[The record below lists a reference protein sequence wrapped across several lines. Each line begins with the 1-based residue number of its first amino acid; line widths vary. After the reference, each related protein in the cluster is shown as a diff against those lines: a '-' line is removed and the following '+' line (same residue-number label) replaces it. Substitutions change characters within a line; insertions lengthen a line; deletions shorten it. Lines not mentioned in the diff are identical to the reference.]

1 MAFKTIKNAFLDVF
15 AFDDDWESDPVA
27 RKNREA
33 LKQKSQ
39 QPQHGGEG
47 GGSGRNS
54 YQGGQKQQQQQQEQR
69 RIQAEKEQK
78 KAQERKRQE
87 EKIEELSKR
96 MTSRRQ
102 KSQLSLKAQL
112 SSLSADRRG
121 FPATVPFS
129 AFEEEKRT
137 LLQCLLPDDADK
149 TLQQQQ
155 PLGRGSTRSS
165 QQGGQQQPQQPQQPQ
180 RLGSQGHSQQQYQP
194 PHGVD
199 DDPYSIANLRQAE
212 EQNRRR
218 MLQHVQSYL
227 ETYSQA
233 CLEAEFNTWIEEQQS
248 NRDRYMQD
256 RWQRSEPISEQEAKE
271 FNPEDDQALDDWRA
285 QNESLRQQWIQEQL
299 GVWQQQAQVGRQ
311 ATTFLPLVQ
320 PPLFLK
326 KQQSRQQQ
334 VGGEGSN
341 QLGSGGDDDVRW
353 AFLEI
358 MSLLSDDSPLKMAL
372 WENPTTSR
380 VLFSKLEEL
389 QKGGV
394 KNSTGGKEMA
404 SLVLPNVIKA
414 FQGESEETQVEFCGV
429 LKRSPGFLS
438 RCLLSFS
445 EERKGGPVNE
455 ALFAIAEMDRK
466 GLVVDQILQMAMEFI
481 RKSPT
486 GGYWVVR
493 GLLLMYLR
501 GPNEQAK
508 ISLLYSIDVFLG
520 CLPMSI
526 IPSLKGVYL
535 GDESGEIEVA
545 SEVARFLYEVL
556 VECEKQ
562 AEAPKSSIQSFGLIA
577 VYQSLDTAVEALL
590 EWNVVPVLFK
600 HNLLLTCLKVSQC
613 SNFALNVSM
622 HKFVQRNY
630 TFWVFDD
637 DVGFG
642 FVDVVTELL
651 RLYGL

>member
-1 MAFKTIKNAFLDVF
+1 MAFKNIKAFFDVF

-54 YQGGQKQQQQQQEQR
+54 YQGGQKQQQQQQQQQQQGQAEQR
-69 RIQAEKEQK
+69 RIQAEK
-78 KAQERKRQE
+78 AQERKRQV

-137 LLQCLLPDDADK
+137 LLQCLLPHDADK

-155 PLGRGSTRSS
+155 PHGRGSTRSS
-165 QQGGQQQPQQPQQPQ
+165 YQGGQQQQQQQPQQPQQ

-233 CLEAEFNTWIEEQQS
+233 CLEAEFNTWIEERQS
-248 NRDRYMQD
+248 NRDRYVQD

-320 PPLFLK
+320 PPLFP
-326 KQQSRQQQ
+326 
-334 VGGEGSN
+334 N
-341 QLGSGGDDDVRW
+341 QLGSGGDDVRW

-445 EERKGGPVNE
+445 EERKSGPVNE